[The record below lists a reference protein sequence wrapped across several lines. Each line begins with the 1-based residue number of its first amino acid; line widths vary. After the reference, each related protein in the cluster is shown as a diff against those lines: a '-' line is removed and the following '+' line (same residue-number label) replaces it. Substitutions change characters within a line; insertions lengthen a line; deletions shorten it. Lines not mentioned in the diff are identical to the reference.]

1 LDGEGRHAPWDRHAE
16 LAQDFLGLVFVDFHE
31 RTFTES
37 VDTAD
42 RDRIAADC
50 RAHTPSQVGAAEPGA
65 AAQNC
70 IMVHCTKGFA

>member
-1 LDGEGRHAPWDRHAE
+1 MDLGLDDPDRTAEFLGGLNRLLDGEGRHAPWDRHAE

-42 RDRIAADC
+42 RERIAADC
-50 RAHTPSQVGAAEPGA
+50 
-65 AAQNC
+65 
-70 IMVHCTKGFA
+70 